1 MGLDLYSRLE
11 QIQGVRHVLLED
23 VRCLEKLVVRDSPV
37 EIDSESAGIHRHY
50 VRAVF
55 ALIEAVVEQHRL
67 LLLDLADAA
76 VVSLDSGAAQRL
88 RDKQT
93 LRQRIMEV
101 YRAAGHAFGQPV
113 EVECEPLM
121 VAKKVRDR
129 LTQPKSFQE
138 CDVFVLEID
147 KVKQAEDWFRHLNN
161 RFVRVA
167 EEHREAHDH
176 WRAGK

>member
-55 ALIEAVVEQHRL
+55 ALIEAV
-67 LLLDLADAA
+67 